1 MRVNVFEEKHA
12 FERVVRA
19 RSKSFIQ
26 PLSHRSSSWRL
37 CCVALGSQQS
47 VPNPISRLWSLAA
60 ALTHVKG
67 GIGEDARTK
76 EVNGNMGS
84 TVSTSK
90 SKQTDGQ
97 AHGNWQNHLSYAM
110 VVACATLMLLGDGV
124 S

>member
-37 CCVALGSQQS
+37 CWVALGSQQS
-47 VPNPISRLWSLAA
+47 VPDPISRLWSLAA

-67 GIGEDARTK
+67 GIGEDARTI

-90 SKQTDGQ
+90 QTDGQ
-97 AHGNWQNHLSYAM
+97 AHVNCQNHLSCAI
-110 VVACATLMLLGDGV
+110 VVACATLLLLGDDV

>member
-26 PLSHRSSSWRL
+26 TLSHRSSSWRL
-37 CCVALGSQQS
+37 CCVALRSQQS

-67 GIGEDARTK
+67 GIGEDARM
-76 EVNGNMGS
+76 EEANGNMGS
-84 TVSTSK
+84 TVST

-97 AHGNWQNHLSYAM
+97 AHGNWQNHLSCAI
-110 VVACATLMLLGDGV
+110 VVACATLLLLGDDV

>member
-37 CCVALGSQQS
+37 CCVALRPQQS
-47 VPNPISRLWSLAA
+47 VPDPISRLWSLAA

-90 SKQTDGQ
+90 QTDGQ

-110 VVACATLMLLGDGV
+110 VVACATLLLLGDGV

>member
-19 RSKSFIQ
+19 RSRSLRQ
-26 PLSHRSSSWRL
+26 WQDDRSSSWRL

-60 ALTHVKG
+60 ALTQVKG

-110 VVACATLMLLGDGV
+110 VVACATLLLLGDGV

>member
-37 CCVALGSQQS
+37 CCVALRSQQS

-67 GIGEDARTK
+67 GIGEDARM
-76 EVNGNMGS
+76 EEANGNMGS
-84 TVSTSK
+84 TVST

-97 AHGNWQNHLSYAM
+97 AHGNWQNHLSCAI
-110 VVACATLMLLGDGV
+110 VVACATLLLLGDDV

>member
-12 FERVVRA
+12 FEGVVRA
-19 RSKSFIQ
+19 RS
-26 PLSHRSSSWRL
+26 RSLRQWLDDRPSSWQL

-67 GIGEDARTK
+67 GIGEDARM
-76 EVNGNMGS
+76 EEANGNMGS
-84 TVSTSK
+84 TVSTG
-90 SKQTDGQ
+90 KQTDGQ
-97 AHGNWQNHLSYAM
+97 AHVNCQNHLSCAI
-110 VVACATLMLLGDGV
+110 VVACATLLLLGDDV

>member
-26 PLSHRSSSWRL
+26 PLPHRSSSWRL

-67 GIGEDARTK
+67 GIGEDARM
-76 EVNGNMGS
+76 EEANGNMGS
-84 TVSTSK
+84 TVST

-97 AHGNWQNHLSYAM
+97 AHGNWQNHLSCAI
-110 VVACATLMLLGDGV
+110 VVACATLLLLGDDV

>member
-37 CCVALGSQQS
+37 CCAALRSQQS
-47 VPNPISRLWSLAA
+47 VPDPISRLWSLAA

-67 GIGEDARTK
+67 GIGEDARTI

-90 SKQTDGQ
+90 QTDGQ
-97 AHGNWQNHLSYAM
+97 AHGNWQNYLSCAM

>member
-19 RSKSFIQ
+19 RSRSLRQ
-26 PLSHRSSSWRL
+26 WQDDRSSSWRL

-67 GIGEDARTK
+67 GIGEDARM
-76 EVNGNMGS
+76 EEANGNMGS
-84 TVSTSK
+84 TVSTG
-90 SKQTDGQ
+90 KQTDGQ
-97 AHGNWQNHLSYAM
+97 AHVNCQNHLSYAM
-110 VVACATLMLLGDGV
+110 VVACATLLLLGDGV

>member
-19 RSKSFIQ
+19 RS
-26 PLSHRSSSWRL
+26 RSLRQWLDDRPSSWQL

-90 SKQTDGQ
+90 QTDGQ
-97 AHGNWQNHLSYAM
+97 AHVNCQNHLSYAM
-110 VVACATLMLLGDGV
+110 VVACATLLLLGDDV

>member
-19 RSKSFIQ
+19 RS
-26 PLSHRSSSWRL
+26 RSLRQWLDDRPSSWQL

-67 GIGEDARTK
+67 GIGEDARTI

-84 TVSTSK
+84 TVST

>member
-26 PLSHRSSSWRL
+26 TLSHRSSSWRL
-37 CCVALGSQQS
+37 CCVALRSQQS

-60 ALTHVKG
+60 ALTQVKG
-67 GIGEDARTK
+67 GIGEDARM
-76 EVNGNMGS
+76 EEANGNMGS
-84 TVSTSK
+84 TVST

-97 AHGNWQNHLSYAM
+97 AHGNWQNYLSCAM
-110 VVACATLMLLGDGV
+110 VVACATLLLLGDDV

>member
-19 RSKSFIQ
+19 RSRSLRQ
-26 PLSHRSSSWRL
+26 WQDDRSSSWRL

-90 SKQTDGQ
+90 QTDGQ
-97 AHGNWQNHLSYAM
+97 AHVNCQNHLSYAM
-110 VVACATLMLLGDGV
+110 VVACATLLLLGDDV